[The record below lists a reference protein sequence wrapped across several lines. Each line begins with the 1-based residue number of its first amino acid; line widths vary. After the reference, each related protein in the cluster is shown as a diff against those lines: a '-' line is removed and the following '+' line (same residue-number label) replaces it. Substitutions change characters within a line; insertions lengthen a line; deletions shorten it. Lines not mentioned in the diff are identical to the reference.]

1 MSAAEKMSRRDEME
15 MLLPFYLNGSLEGT
29 ELEAI
34 EEWLASDPAA
44 MAALGEAEAEFS
56 GTAAANEAIRPPA
69 DALSRFAKALDA
81 EAGPARG
88 PAASS
93 WLAQAWSRFLAVPAG
108 IAWAAAAVLLALVVA
123 QSFVQ
128 TGNRDGDFEI
138 AGSDDDLAKM
148 PFALV
153 KFKPDAKLSDI
164 VAFLDQNQL
173 TIAGGPTADGV
184 FRLGVPAKTAA
195 DYQKLLGLI
204 AAQPFTE
211 AALEGRKHG
220 EGSRPQG
227 PRQ

>member
-81 EAGPARG
+81 EAGPSRA

-93 WLAQAWSRFLAVPAG
+93 WLAQAWSRFMAVPAG
-108 IAWAAAAVLLALVVA
+108 VAWAAAAVLLALVVA

-128 TGNRDGDFEI
+128 TGNRGGDFEI
-138 AGSDDDLAKM
+138 AGSEDGLAKM

-173 TIAGGPTADGV
+173 KIAGGPTADGV
-184 FRLGVPAKTAA
+184 FRVGVPAKTAA

-211 AALEGRKHG
+211 AALEGRKPADG
-220 EGSRPQG
+220 G
-227 PRQ
+227 

>member
-56 GTAAANEAIRPPA
+56 GTAAANEAIRPPV

-81 EAGPARG
+81 EAGRARG

-93 WLAQAWSRFLAVPAG
+93 WLAQAWSRFMAVPAG
-108 IAWAAAAVLLALVVA
+108 IAWAAAAVLLALVVT

-128 TGNRDGDFEI
+128 TGNRGGDFEI
-138 AGSDDDLAKM
+138 AGSEDDLAKM
-148 PFALV
+148 PFALL

-211 AALEGRKHG
+211 AALEGRKPADG
-220 EGSRPQG
+220 G
-227 PRQ
+227 

>member
-93 WLAQAWSRFLAVPAG
+93 WLAQAWSRFMAVPAG

-211 AALEGRKHG
+211 AALEGRKPADG
-220 EGSRPQG
+220 G
-227 PRQ
+227 